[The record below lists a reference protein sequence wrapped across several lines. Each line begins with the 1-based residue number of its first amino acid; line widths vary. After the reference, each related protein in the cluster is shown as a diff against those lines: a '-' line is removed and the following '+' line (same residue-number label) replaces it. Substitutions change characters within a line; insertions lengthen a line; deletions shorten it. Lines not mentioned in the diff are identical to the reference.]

1 MSVCIYGVGSSFFGK
16 QPTENAHTLAWRA
29 VIEAFQDASVDTV
42 DAVCVGTVF
51 GAPGVAQRILQG
63 LGIERVPVLTI
74 ENACASGTSAFHEA
88 KAAIELGRYR
98 RVLVLGV
105 EHMSSLFKGAIV
117 PEMSDAEGYMG
128 MALPAIYAMVA
139 QRYMQCF
146 GVTAE
151 QLARISVKNHRHA
164 LENPRAQF
172 RGHYTIDEVLS
183 SRMIA
188 DPLTLLQSCAISDGA
203 AAAIL
208 GEDRRN
214 PRDVRIRSS
223 VLLSGKLWDYR
234 DNHAWGFEIVQD
246 AAHRA
251 YEQASISPADANL
264 FEVHDA
270 FTIGEIVSIE
280 ALGLVEEGEGA
291 YLVDSGHT
299 TLGGKQPVNPS
310 GGLLARGH
318 PLGSTGVAQIMEAVW
333 QLRGEA
339 GARQIPNARLAVVET
354 MGGGA
359 SGLDG
364 NACVVTVLGN

>member
-1 MSVCIYGVGSSFFGK
+1 
-16 QPTENAHTLAWRA
+16 
-29 VIEAFQDASVDTV
+29 
-42 DAVCVGTVF
+42 
-51 GAPGVAQRILQG
+51 
-63 LGIERVPVLTI
+63 
-74 ENACASGTSAFHEA
+74 
-88 KAAIELGRYR
+88 
-98 RVLVLGV
+98 
-105 EHMSSLFKGAIV
+105 
-117 PEMSDAEGYMG
+117 
-128 MALPAIYAMVA
+128 
-139 QRYMQCF
+139 
-146 GVTAE
+146 
-151 QLARISVKNHRHA
+151 
-164 LENPRAQF
+164 
-172 RGHYTIDEVLS
+172 VLS
-183 SRMIA
+183 SGMIA

-246 AAHRA
+246 AAHSA